1 VKDVV
6 ITASTSLL
14 RTPLL
19 VPINLNLTGNML
31 TMEGRIQLLFSTRE
45 QTCSERGGN
54 MLTMEG
60 RIQLLFSTRE
70 QTCSERGSTVQHSNA

>member
-1 VKDVV
+1 
-6 ITASTSLL
+6 
-14 RTPLL
+14 
-19 VPINLNLTGNML
+19 ML

-70 QTCSERGSTVQHSNA
+70 QTCSERGGNMLTNGR